1 MVLTKE
7 EAIASLQNEV
17 RLVLH
22 LISKIEPN
30 MLDYRPSPKQRS
42 LLDLVRYF
50 VVMAP
55 VQLRFVV
62 AGNFTME
69 TWVQAWRPEEAA
81 ANKMD
86 LDQAK
91 AAIARQPALFAE
103 LLGSCPD
110 ADFRKEIEMFGNK
123 ATRGMWVVRLPLTH
137 YAAYRMQLFMYL
149 KACGRDELNTMN
161 LWAGIDASA
170 APPPIFERAKGQS

>member
-1 MVLTKE
+1 MVLSKD

-22 LISKIEPN
+22 LMSKIEPK

-55 VQLRFVV
+55 IQLRFIV
-62 AGNFTME
+62 AGNFTMDSWIA
-69 TWVQAWRPEEAA
+69 TWRPEEAA

-86 LDQAK
+86 LEQAK
-91 AAIARQPALFAE
+91 AAIAKQPALFAE
-103 LLGSCPD
+103 SLGSCTD

-123 ATRGMWVVRLPLTH
+123 ATRGLWVVRLPLTH

-161 LWAGIDASA
+161 LWVGIDASTN
-170 APPPIFERAKGQS
+170 PPPIIARS